1 MIEAE
6 VLQARRKIHLDILR
20 IFACLLVMYNHTSAF
35 QSFKIILPP
44 HNIPLIAISCISKIN
59 VPCFFMISGIL
70 LIGRPMK
77 LSKIVNRIF
86 RILLILSFCTL
97 FFYILR
103 WATQGIPFS
112 MEEFVHGLF
121 SGKDTPWGV
130 HLWFLYSYLGF
141 LICLPILTL
150 IGDKIDKKLF
160 IWIVT
165 FHLLMATIF
174 PLINI
179 ILNWNGKSGLEL
191 SLNFEIPLLS
201 SNVFFYPLIGT
212 YLEKNYSITKTKEKN
227 MVCVGGGISLFLII
241 TTVILIEYDG
251 IVSGYGHSLI
261 GLFECIYVI
270 SVFLTVKSY
279 LSKIKISD
287 RIHKMLKNISEATFG
302 VYLLDPFLQR
312 ICSFVVLKDVNQ
324 AVDTSSFLNAML
336 WIGFSFIICT
346 TIVIFW
352 KWIVGKFDIILLQTL
367 KISKR

>member
-1 MIEAE
+1 M
-6 VLQARRKIHLDILR
+6 
-20 IFACLLVMYNHTSAF
+20 
-35 QSFKIILPP
+35 
-44 HNIPLIAISCISKIN
+44 
-59 VPCFFMISGIL
+59 
-70 LIGRPMK
+70 
-77 LSKIVNRIF
+77 
-86 RILLILSFCTL
+86 
-97 FFYILR
+97 
-103 WATQGIPFS
+103 
-112 MEEFVHGLF
+112 
-121 SGKDTPWGV
+121 
-130 HLWFLYSYLGF
+130 
-141 LICLPILTL
+141 
-150 IGDKIDKKLF
+150 
-160 IWIVT
+160 
-165 FHLLMATIF
+165 
-174 PLINI
+174 
-179 ILNWNGKSGLEL
+179 
-191 SLNFEIPLLS
+191 
-201 SNVFFYPLIGT
+201 
-212 YLEKNYSITKTKEKN
+212 
-227 MVCVGGGISLFLII
+227 
-241 TTVILIEYDG
+241 ILIEYDG